1 MTQSRKNTTVI
12 GKFRPWLLLPLVSE
26 VAVTS
31 ATSEATSSAEARP
44 MEEKTRSPRA
54 QQAAITFITK
64 DVVTLNE
71 VENTG

>member
-1 MTQSRKNTTVI
+1 
-12 GKFRPWLLLPLVSE
+12 
-26 VAVTS
+26 
-31 ATSEATSSAEARP
+31 

-71 VENTG
+71 VENTC